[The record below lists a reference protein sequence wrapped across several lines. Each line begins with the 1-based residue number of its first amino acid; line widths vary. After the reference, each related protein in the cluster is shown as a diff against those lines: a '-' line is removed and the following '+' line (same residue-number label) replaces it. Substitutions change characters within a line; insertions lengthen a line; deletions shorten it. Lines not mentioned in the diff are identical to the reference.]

1 MVGHP
6 FLVIALTIKEDV
18 LPFYYLNLFTQ
29 NIVRH
34 RHRVSSRGRQP
45 HSRGNGTHSRSRQP
59 DQRGYCHHSRSRQPH
74 SRGNGTHSRSRQPHS
89 RSHTAHSR
97 SHTAHSRSHTAHS
110 RCYSTIKV
118 DTKEPHLSKKC

>member
-34 RHRVSSRGRQP
+34 RSLAQEQALLAQQDVSLAPEQALNMPLSSRQSQNRTTFFP
-45 HSRGNGTHSRSRQP
+45 NSPPLTLFVSMVILF
-59 DQRGYCHHSRSRQPH
+59 QRMG
-74 SRGNGTHSRSRQPHS
+74 
-89 RSHTAHSR
+89 
-97 SHTAHSRSHTAHS
+97 
-110 RCYSTIKV
+110 K
-118 DTKEPHLSKKC
+118 TKPSKAPSA